1 MYIINTATAFLIISE
16 SILLAKKC
24 VCSLL
29 ANTEIIVPARTASVV
44 IFMPP
49 AVDPGA
55 PPVSMSM
62 IITATPSSL
71 SDVRSTVLN
80 PAVLVVTD

>member
-1 MYIINTATAFLIISE
+1 M
-16 SILLAKKC
+16 
-24 VCSLL
+24 
-29 ANTEIIVPARTASVV
+29 PARRASVV